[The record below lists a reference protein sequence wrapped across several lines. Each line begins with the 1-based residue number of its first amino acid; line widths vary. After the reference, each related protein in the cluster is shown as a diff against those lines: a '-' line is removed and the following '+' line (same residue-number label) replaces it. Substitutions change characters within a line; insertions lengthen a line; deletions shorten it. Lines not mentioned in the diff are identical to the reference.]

1 MAKESGGLGG
11 SSSAGGEELCDSTQ
25 ASLPLWTS
33 NSLICKRR
41 GLSQMPFK
49 VASAQHGSTCSFLRS
64 KWGILSA
71 AEISLKPSLTLAEG
85 ESGLI
90 HVLPFRN

>member
-11 SSSAGGEELCDSTQ
+11 SSSTGGELLCNCTQ

-33 NSLICKRR
+33 NSLICKQR
-41 GLSQMPFK
+41 GLSQMPFR
-49 VASAQHGSTCSFLRS
+49 VASAQHGSTCSFLCL
-64 KWGILSA
+64 KWGIRA